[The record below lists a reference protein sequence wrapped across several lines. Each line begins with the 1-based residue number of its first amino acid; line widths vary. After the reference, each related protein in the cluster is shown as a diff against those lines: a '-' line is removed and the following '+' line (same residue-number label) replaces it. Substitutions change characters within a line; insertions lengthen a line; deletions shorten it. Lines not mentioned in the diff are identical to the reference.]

1 MIWQAVANEFKVKEQ
16 QDILRKR
23 ISLQRI
29 SPSLDKSIDQSI
41 ETIQKML
48 STSVLNKDKRAGLA
62 SQCSKTVTQYKYDL
76 MMLTLATTENIIR
89 GHAQMAMDLKE
100 KLLLIDNAN
109 LQLPTED
116 LIQTIKHRGEIM
128 KKRFETMIQYRVNT
142 FFDEAPMASSD

>member
-16 QDILRKR
+16 QEILRKR

-48 STSVLNKDKRAGLA
+48 STSVLNKDKRASLA

-76 MMLTLATTENIIR
+76 MMLTLATAENIIR
-89 GHAQMAMDLKE
+89 GHARMAMDLKE

-109 LQLPTED
+109 LQLSREE
-116 LIQTIKHRGEIM
+116 LIQTIKHREEIM
-128 KKRFETMIQYRVNT
+128 KKRFETMVQYKVNT
-142 FFDEAPMASSD
+142 FFDEAPMASSE

>member
-16 QDILRKR
+16 QEILRKR

-76 MMLTLATTENIIR
+76 MMLTIATTENIIR

-100 KLLLIDNAN
+100 KFLLINNAN
-109 LQLPTED
+109 LQLSTDEF
-116 LIQTIKHRGEIM
+116 IKAIKHREEIM
-128 KKRFETMIQYRVNT
+128 KKRFETMIQYKVNT
-142 FFDEAPMASSD
+142 FFDEAPMASSE

>member
-16 QDILRKR
+16 QEILRKR

-48 STSVLNKDKRAGLA
+48 STSVLNKDKRASLA

-76 MMLTLATTENIIR
+76 MMLTLATAENIIR
-89 GHAQMAMDLKE
+89 GHARMAMDLKE

-109 LQLPTED
+109 LQLSREE
-116 LIQTIKHRGEIM
+116 LLQTIKHREEIM
-128 KKRFETMIQYRVNT
+128 KKRFETMVQYKVNT
-142 FFDEAPMASSD
+142 FFDEAPMASSE

>member
-16 QDILRKR
+16 QEILRKR

-76 MMLTLATTENIIR
+76 MMLTIATTENIIR

-109 LQLPTED
+109 LQLSTEE
-116 LIQTIKHRGEIM
+116 LIQTIKHREEIM
-128 KKRFETMIQYRVNT
+128 KKRFEKMIQYKVNT
-142 FFDEAPMASSD
+142 FFDEAPVATSE

>member
-16 QDILRKR
+16 QEILRKR

-29 SPSLDKSIDQSI
+29 SPSLDKTIDQSI

-76 MMLTLATTENIIR
+76 MMLTIATTENIIR

-100 KLLLIDNAN
+100 KFLLINNAN
-109 LQLPTED
+109 LQLSTDEF
-116 LIQTIKHRGEIM
+116 IKAIKHREEIM
-128 KKRFETMIQYRVNT
+128 KKRFETMIQYKVNT
-142 FFDEAPMASSD
+142 FFDEAPMASSE

>member
-16 QDILRKR
+16 QEILRKR

-48 STSVLNKDKRAGLA
+48 STSVLNKDKRASLA

-76 MMLTLATTENIIR
+76 MMLTIATTENIIR

-100 KLLLIDNAN
+100 KFLLINNAN
-109 LQLPTED
+109 LQLSTDEF
-116 LIQTIKHRGEIM
+116 IKAIKHREEIM
-128 KKRFETMIQYRVNT
+128 KKRFETMIQYKVNT
-142 FFDEAPMASSD
+142 FFDEAPMASSE

>member
-29 SPSLDKSIDQSI
+29 SPSLDKSTDQSI

>member
-16 QDILRKR
+16 QEILRKR

-48 STSVLNKDKRAGLA
+48 STSVLNKDKRASLA

-89 GHAQMAMDLKE
+89 GHEQMAMNLKK

-109 LQLPTED
+109 LQLSTEE
-116 LIQTIKHRGEIM
+116 LLQTIKHREEIM
-128 KKRFETMIQYRVNT
+128 KKRFETMVQYKVNT
-142 FFDEAPMASSD
+142 FFDEAPMASSE

>member
-1 MIWQAVANEFKVKEQ
+1 MIWQALANEFKVKEQ
-16 QDILRKR
+16 QEILRKR

>member
-16 QDILRKR
+16 QEILRKR

-76 MMLTLATTENIIR
+76 MMLTIATTENIIR

-100 KLLLIDNAN
+100 KFLLINNAN
-109 LQLPTED
+109 LQLSTDEF
-116 LIQTIKHRGEIM
+116 IKAIKHREEIM

-142 FFDEAPMASSD
+142 FFDEAPTASNE

>member
-16 QDILRKR
+16 QEILRKR

-41 ETIQKML
+41 ETIQKLL
-48 STSVLNKDKRAGLA
+48 STSVLNKDKRASLA

-76 MMLTLATTENIIR
+76 MMLTLATTENIIL
-89 GHAQMAMDLKE
+89 GHEQMAMNLKK

-109 LQLPTED
+109 LQLSTEE
-116 LIQTIKHRGEIM
+116 LLQTIKHREEIM
-128 KKRFETMIQYRVNT
+128 KKRFETMVQYKVNT
-142 FFDEAPMASSD
+142 FFDEAPMASSE

>member
-16 QDILRKR
+16 QEILRKR

-48 STSVLNKDKRAGLA
+48 STSVLNKDKRASLA

-89 GHAQMAMDLKE
+89 GHARMAMDLKE

-109 LQLPTED
+109 LQLSREE
-116 LIQTIKHRGEIM
+116 LLQTIKHREEIM
-128 KKRFETMIQYRVNT
+128 KKRFETMVQYKVNT
-142 FFDEAPMASSD
+142 FFDEAPMASSE

>member
-16 QDILRKR
+16 QEILRKR

-48 STSVLNKDKRAGLA
+48 STSVLNKDKRASLA

-76 MMLTLATTENIIR
+76 MMLTLATTENIIL
-89 GHAQMAMDLKE
+89 GHEQMAMNLKK

-109 LQLPTED
+109 LQLSTEE
-116 LIQTIKHRGEIM
+116 LLQTIKHREEIM
-128 KKRFETMIQYRVNT
+128 KKRFETMVQYKVNT
-142 FFDEAPMASSD
+142 FFDEAPMASSE

>member
-1 MIWQAVANEFKVKEQ
+1 
-16 QDILRKR
+16 
-23 ISLQRI
+23 
-29 SPSLDKSIDQSI
+29 
-41 ETIQKML
+41 ML

-76 MMLTLATTENIIR
+76 MMLTIATTENIIR

>member
-1 MIWQAVANEFKVKEQ
+1 MIWQAIANEFKVKEQ
-16 QDILRKR
+16 QEILRKR

-48 STSVLNKDKRAGLA
+48 STSVLNKDKRASLA

-76 MMLTLATTENIIR
+76 MMLTIATTENIIR
-89 GHAQMAMDLKE
+89 GHSQMAMHLKE

-109 LQLPTED
+109 LQLSTEE
-116 LIQTIKHRGEIM
+116 LIQTIKHREEIM
-128 KKRFETMIQYRVNT
+128 KKRFETMIQYKVNT